1 MTIQEIKAEILRLKK
16 EKDFCILVHA
26 YQGQEILEIAD
37 YVGDSYGLSVEA
49 SKGSHKNII
58 MCGVRFMAETCKVLS
73 PEKKVYLANPVA
85 GCPMADQIDLEKLA
99 EMKKQYPGYA
109 VVAYV
114 NTTSELK
121 TGCDVCVTS
130 ASAVEICKK
139 LDADKILFVPDQ
151 NLGSYVAQNIP
162 KKEFAFFNGC
172 CPRHFAMTAQD
183 VEKAKA
189 LHPNA
194 VFLVHPECRPEVV
207 AQADYVGSTTGIM
220 KYARNSDAKEFIIGT
235 ENSIVEH
242 LQFECPD
249 KQFYPLSVAL
259 TCMNMKVT
267 TLMDVYNV
275 LRGVGGEEIELS
287 DDIIKGAK
295 KCIDRMIELG

>member
-49 SKGSHKNII
+49 SKDSHKNII

-162 KKEFAFFNGC
+162 EKEFAFFNGC

>member
-49 SKGSHKNII
+49 SKDSHKNII

-99 EMKKQYPGYA
+99 ELKKQYPGYA

-162 KKEFAFFNGC
+162 EKEFAFFNGC

-287 DDIIKGAK
+287 EDIIKGAK

>member
-49 SKGSHKNII
+49 SKDSHKNII

-99 EMKKQYPGYA
+99 ELKKQYPGYA

-151 NLGSYVAQNIP
+151 NLGSYVAQQIP
-162 KKEFAFFNGC
+162 EKEFAFFNGC
-172 CPRHFAMTAQD
+172 CPRHFAMTAKD

>member
-49 SKGSHKNII
+49 SKDSHKNII

-99 EMKKQYPGYA
+99 ELKKQYPDYA

-162 KKEFAFFNGC
+162 EKEFAFFNGC

>member
-1 MTIQEIKAEILRLKK
+1 MTIQEIKAERLRLKK

-49 SKGSHKNII
+49 SKDSHKNII

-99 EMKKQYPGYA
+99 ELKKQYPGYA

-162 KKEFAFFNGC
+162 EKEFAFFNGC

>member
-49 SKGSHKNII
+49 SKDSHKNII

-99 EMKKQYPGYA
+99 ELKKQYPGYA

-162 KKEFAFFNGC
+162 EKEFAFFNGC

-235 ENSIVEH
+235 ENSIIEH

>member
-49 SKGSHKNII
+49 SKDSHKNII

-99 EMKKQYPGYA
+99 ELKKQYPDYA

-162 KKEFAFFNGC
+162 EKEFAFFNGC

-235 ENSIVEH
+235 ENSIIEH

>member
-49 SKGSHKNII
+49 SKDSHKNII

-99 EMKKQYPGYA
+99 ELKKQYPDYA

-162 KKEFAFFNGC
+162 EKEFAFFNGC

-275 LRGVGGEEIELS
+275 LRGVGGEEIEIS